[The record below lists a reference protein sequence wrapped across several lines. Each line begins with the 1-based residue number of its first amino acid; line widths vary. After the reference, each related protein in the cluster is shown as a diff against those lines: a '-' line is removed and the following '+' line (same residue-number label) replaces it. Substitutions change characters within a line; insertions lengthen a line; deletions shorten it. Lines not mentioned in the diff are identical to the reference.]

1 MSDRQPDIP
10 VAVADHALCSD
21 PSFNQGTVYWS
32 HPGNVPGSPS
42 ATYWGSRSNYT
53 LHRSQTGGAS
63 WEFVTHVYADGAG
76 YSDAIVLPDPDDPN
90 ARVLAMAFQKTFHP
104 PNHGIE
110 GGGYDI
116 GIALLPLKSD
126 DGSAHAE
133 FTRQLFANKV
143 IPTPSH
149 LLDRIS
155 PISSRAS
162 KQ

>member
-1 MSDRQPDIP
+1 MTQ
-10 VAVADHALCSD
+10 
-21 PSFNQGTVYWS
+21 
-32 HPGNVPGSPS
+32 
-42 ATYWGSRSNYT
+42 
-53 LHRSQTGGAS
+53 
-63 WEFVTHVYADGAG
+63 VYADGAG

-126 DGSAHAE
+126 DGSAHAQ

-149 LLDRIS
+149 LLDRTS
-155 PISSRAS
+155 PISWELKDPSTGCKPGNGTLIKKLAGGRRVEGDS
-162 KQ
+162 